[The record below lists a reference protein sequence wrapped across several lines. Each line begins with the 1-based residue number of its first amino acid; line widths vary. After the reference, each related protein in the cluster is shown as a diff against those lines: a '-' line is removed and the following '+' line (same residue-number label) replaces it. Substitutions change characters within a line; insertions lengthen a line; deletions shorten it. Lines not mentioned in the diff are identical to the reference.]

1 MSIKALIR
9 HFMANA
15 KKTKTTMTKET
26 RKKMPGRGKSERTK
40 ILDAMKRANTTED
53 DFYDSLLERSLD
65 KEDNFGFKEMLNRM
79 SPIPKAVAPLYEF
92 TFDEKGTPY
101 KKSCQVLK
109 AMSAGKIPS
118 DIGALFIGGI
128 QSMLKIQEV
137 TELERMIKEL
147 EARAKS
153 GE

>member
-1 MSIKALIR
+1 
-9 HFMANA
+9 
-15 KKTKTTMTKET
+15 MTSAT
-26 RKKMPGRGKSERTK
+26 RKRMPGRGKSERTK
-40 ILDAMKRANTTED
+40 ILDAMKRAGTTEN
-53 DFYDSLLERSLD
+53 DFYDLLLTRSLD

-92 TFDEKGTPY
+92 PFDENGTPY

-109 AMSAGKIPS
+109 AMSTGRIPS
-118 DIGALFIGGI
+118 DIGALFINGI

-147 EARAKS
+147 EKRAES